1 MNYRIPVD
9 KFIKRGFRN
18 LQEFRETGKM
28 GTAVSFDEHE
38 LYHGFKRDELVDKQ
52 KVYYLNKKYPEKIII
67 MFECEHKGIKQN
79 HHPDYDKPFEIEKL
93 CKHCHYLRHKDN
105 IDEIFNV
112 PFSKN
117 GKRIRD
123 SFKK

>member
-1 MNYRIPVD
+1 MPVD
-9 KFIKRGFRN
+9 KFIKRGFLN
-18 LQEFRETGKM
+18 LQETRNLEKM

-52 KVYYLNKKYPEKIII
+52 KVYYLNKKYPEKIIVLC
-67 MFECEHKGIKQN
+67 ECEHNSKKQN
-79 HHPDYDKPFEIEKL
+79 HHPDYNNPFEIEKL

-105 IDEIFNV
+105 IDAVFNT

-117 GKRIRD
+117 GKTIRD
-123 SFKK
+123 NF